1 MVFQLI
7 QIIPLLMTKDL
18 YSEKNNFDC
27 CSVAEFVSLRDQ
39 ARVDL
44 VSLAYYTLIRI
55 DCHTVPAFHAV
66 AVGAE
71 PPVPAAPAAHQV
83 SVRVHGV
90 PEL

>member
-1 MVFQLI
+1 M
-7 QIIPLLMTKDL
+7 
-18 YSEKNNFDC
+18 NNFDC
-27 CSVAEFVSLRDQ
+27 YSFVVFVLLRDQ

-44 VSLAYYTLIRI
+44 VSLPYYTLIRI

-71 PPVPAAPAAHQV
+71 PHDHAEPAAHPV
-83 SVRVHGV
+83 STLVHGV